1 MTIRKPTPCLLRWCW
16 AILVLVL
23 ATACAGPIVP
33 TGYLDDYES
42 FNRFKT
48 DDFGMRVREGEDRSV
63 DQYFLSKAQVIEMRK
78 EGQEPPSLESAGLD
92 LSDVQPVLFVVNPPE
107 WRARWRPESDEEL
120 EGVLF
125 TVRER
130 FYRYLLRQYPHPVRV
145 RYAYVPGDPLL
156 AGYRVLELDSAV
168 TDVNPGSGFLR
179 YVIGYSAGAV
189 CVQLEGRIRE
199 GDEVVSEF
207 VAREEHAGYPNGF
220 MNWQVT
226 KTSYCLKYAV
236 EESIDIVTEH
246 IRATIPAARPR
257 QGLMM
262 SAGQ

>member
-1 MTIRKPTPCLLRWCW
+1 MKNHKPTTSLPRCCW
-16 AILVLVL
+16 AILVLAL
-23 ATACAGPIVP
+23 ATACAGPMKP
-33 TGYLDDYES
+33 TGYLDDYGS

-48 DDFGMRVREGEDRSV
+48 DTFGMRVREGEDRSV
-63 DQYFLSKAQVIEMRK
+63 DQYFLNKVQIEELRST
-78 EGQEPPSLESAGLD
+78 GQEPPSLEAAGFDPENL
-92 LSDVQPVLFVVNPPE
+92 QPVLFIVNPPE
-107 WRARWRPESDEEL
+107 WRAEWRPETDEEL

-189 CVQLEGRIRE
+189 CAQLEGRVRE
-199 GDEVVSEF
+199 GNEVLAEF

-226 KTSYCLKYAV
+226 KTSYCLKYAT
-236 EESIDIVTEH
+236 EESIDMVTEH
-246 IRATIPAARPR
+246 IRATIPAARLRPETV
-257 QGLMM
+257 L